1 MVKALIE
8 EAGKIGAKNI
18 YAEARRIQGE
28 LEMEGTE
35 TEIRQ
40 NIMTKRQWIRAIR
53 KRIEN
58 TAAISLKFISHVGLA
73 LTVSKILTLQIVY
86 LEKVGHVHWV

>member
-1 MVKALIE
+1 MEDNRMVKALIE

-40 NIMTKRQWIRAIR
+40 NIMTKRQ
-53 KRIEN
+53 
-58 TAAISLKFISHVGLA
+58 
-73 LTVSKILTLQIVY
+73 
-86 LEKVGHVHWV
+86 